1 MKIYTDILKTVGN
14 TPIVE
19 LTRFKGDV
27 KPKIYAKLEM
37 FNPSGSLKDRIA
49 ISMLEDAEKK
59 GKLKKGSKIV
69 EPTSGNTGIAL
80 AMACAVKGY
89 KLVITMPENMSIER
103 KKLIELLG
111 AEVIPT
117 DPLLGMT
124 GAIKKANELVR
135 ESDYFMPQQFKNL
148 ANVEIHRR
156 TTAREIIQDTEGNI
170 SAFIA
175 GIGTGGSLT
184 GVAEILKKEIG
195 DSIKIVGVEPE
206 ESSLLSS
213 GLRGP
218 HKIQGIG
225 AGFIPDILNQDIID
239 EVIAVTYENSI
250 SMMKNLAKK
259 EGILAGISSG
269 AVLWATMQIAKEYDE
284 GDTLLCLLG
293 DTGERYLSSDII
305 K

>member
-1 MKIYTDILKTVGN
+1 
-14 TPIVE
+14 
-19 LTRFKGDV
+19 
-27 KPKIYAKLEM
+27 
-37 FNPSGSLKDRIA
+37 
-49 ISMLEDAEKK
+49 
-59 GKLKKGSKIV
+59 
-69 EPTSGNTGIAL
+69 
-80 AMACAVKGY
+80 
-89 KLVITMPENMSIER
+89 MSIER

-111 AEVIPT
+111 AEVILT
-117 DPLLGMT
+117 DHLLGMT

-239 EVIAVTYENSI
+239 EVIAVTYENSV

-284 GDTLLCLLG
+284 GDTLLCLLA

>member
-19 LTRFKGDV
+19 LTRFKGDI
-27 KPKIYAKLEM
+27 KPNIYAKLEM
-37 FNPSGSLKDRIA
+37 FNPGGSLKDRIA

>member
-1 MKIYTDILKTVGN
+1 
-14 TPIVE
+14 
-19 LTRFKGDV
+19 
-27 KPKIYAKLEM
+27 
-37 FNPSGSLKDRIA
+37 
-49 ISMLEDAEKK
+49 
-59 GKLKKGSKIV
+59 
-69 EPTSGNTGIAL
+69 
-80 AMACAVKGY
+80 
-89 KLVITMPENMSIER
+89 MSIER

-111 AEVIPT
+111 AEVVPT

-239 EVIAVTYENSI
+239 EVIAVTYENSV
-250 SMMKNLAKK
+250 SMMKSLAKK

-284 GDTLLCLLG
+284 GDSLLCLLG
-293 DTGERYLSSDII
+293 DTGERYLSSI
-305 K
+305 

>member
-1 MKIYTDILKTVGN
+1 MKIYTNILKTVGN

-19 LTRFKGDV
+19 LARFKGDI
-27 KPKIYAKLEM
+27 KPNIYAKLEM

-80 AMACAVKGY
+80 AMVCAVKGY

-111 AEVIPT
+111 AEVVPT
-117 DPLLGMT
+117 DPLMGMT
-124 GAIKKANELVR
+124 GAIEKANELVR
-135 ESDYFMPQQFKNL
+135 ESDYFMPQQFTNL

-156 TTAREIIQDTEGNI
+156 TTAREIIQDTDGNI

-195 DSIKIVGVEPE
+195 DSIKIVGVEPD
-206 ESSLLSS
+206 ESSLLSG
-213 GLRGP
+213 GLKGP

-239 EVIAVTYENSI
+239 EVIAVNYDNSV
-250 SMMKNLAKK
+250 SMIKNLAKK

-269 AVLWATMQIAKEYDE
+269 AVLWATMQIAKEFDE
-284 GDTLLCLLG
+284 GDNLLCLLG
-293 DTGERYLSSDII
+293 DTGERYLSSDI
-305 K
+305 

>member
-19 LTRFKGDV
+19 LARFKGDI
-27 KPKIYAKLEM
+27 KPNIYAKLEM
-37 FNPSGSLKDRIA
+37 SNPSGSLKDRIA

-69 EPTSGNTGIAL
+69 EPTSGNTGISL
-80 AMACAVKGY
+80 AMVCAVKGY

-111 AEVIPT
+111 AEVVPT
-117 DPLLGMT
+117 DPLMGMT
-124 GAIKKANELVR
+124 GAIEKANELVR
-135 ESDYFMPQQFKNL
+135 ESDYFMPQQFTNL

-156 TTAREIIQDTEGNI
+156 TTAREIIQDTDGNI

-195 DSIKIVGVEPE
+195 DSIKIVGVEPD
-206 ESSLLSS
+206 ESSLLSG
-213 GLRGP
+213 GLKGP

-239 EVIAVTYENSI
+239 EVITVNYDNSV

-284 GDTLLCLLG
+284 GDTLLCLLA
-293 DTGERYLSSDII
+293 DTGERYLSSDIF